1 MSTFLVWVG
10 KVSVE
15 ITETETG
22 FVVDGNTYRSKT
34 RAVTIA
40 FGVAQKR
47 SFDQKVSE
55 NRQISAFSV
64 GISGGS
70 RVKLSKRR

>member
-10 KVSVE
+10 SVSVE
-15 ITETETG
+15 VTETQQG
-22 FVVDGNTYRSKT
+22 FSVDGNVYRSKT

-47 SFDQKVSE
+47 SFDQKVAE
-55 NRQISAFSV
+55 KGKISVFSV

-70 RVKLSKRR
+70 RVRLPKRR

>member
-15 ITETETG
+15 ITETEGG
-22 FVVDGNTYRSKT
+22 FAVDGNVYRSKT
-34 RAVTIA
+34 RAITIA
-40 FGVAQKR
+40 FATAQKR
-47 SFDQKVSE
+47 SFDQKRAE
-55 NRQISAFSV
+55 NRRISTFSV

-70 RVKLSKRR
+70 RVKLPKRR

>member
-22 FVVDGNTYRSKT
+22 FEVDGNVYRSKT
-34 RAVTIA
+34 RAITVA
-40 FGVAQKR
+40 FGVAQKQV
-47 SFDQKVSE
+47 FDQKAAE
-55 NRQISAFSV
+55 NRRISTFSV